1 MAHPDRITP
10 LVGSRICHDLIN
22 PLGAISNG
30 VELLSMTPG
39 AGGPEIAL
47 ISESVEAANA
57 RIRFFRIAYGFT
69 SDTQTLEDDEISQVL
84 AGMSL
89 GGRHRLAW
97 SAPGSHPRA
106 EVRLIFLLLQCLET
120 AMPQGGSIEVTGH
133 KGAWGVRGSAE
144 RFSDVAGLWSIITK
158 GHDPQD
164 LAAAHV
170 QFALV
175 AMLQEE
181 MGLMID
187 LVQGSGDISLSI
199 TAFDKRADTEA
210 G

>member
-1 MAHPDRITP
+1 MPVEDRLTP

-30 VELLSMTPG
+30 VELLAMTPG

-57 RIRFFRIAYGFT
+57 RIGFFRVAYGAT
-69 SDTQTLEDDEISQVL
+69 SPTQVLEDAEISQIL
-84 AGMSL
+84 NAMSV
-89 GGRHRLAW
+89 GGRQRLKW
-97 SAPGSHPRA
+97 SAPGSHPRQ
-106 EVRLIFLLLQCLET
+106 EVRLIFLLIQCLET
-120 AMPQGGSIEVTGH
+120 AMPQGGQIEVTGH
-133 KGAWGVRGSAE
+133 KAAWTIRGLGERLAE
-144 RFSDVAGLWSIITK
+144 IPHLWDIVTK
-158 GHDPQD
+158 GAELAD

-187 LVQGSGDISLSI
+187 
-199 TAFDKRADTEA
+199 RAQSDGQIILRVRPFTPSS
-210 G
+210 